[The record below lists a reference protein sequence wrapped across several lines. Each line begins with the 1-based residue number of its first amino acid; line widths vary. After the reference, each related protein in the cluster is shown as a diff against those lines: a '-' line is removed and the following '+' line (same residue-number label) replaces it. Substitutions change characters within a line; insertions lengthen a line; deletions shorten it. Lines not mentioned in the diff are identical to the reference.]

1 MAKVPVGTREA
12 RVLPNSRES
21 AKADSFLPAAAKLA
35 ACLNGHVVPNYAP
48 NMQAET
54 LNCPMCGA
62 PAASDATACEHCGA
76 RLATVACP
84 SCFGMIFEGAK
95 FCSHCGAK
103 VERVQAAT
111 DAARPCPRCR
121 VNLGAALI
129 GNTRLLE
136 CAKCEGL
143 WVDADTLQQI
153 CADREK
159 QAAVLGMPG
168 PPQDPGAEPLEAIH
182 YVPCPVCHDLMNRV
196 NFAHCS
202 HIIVD
207 VCGRH
212 GTWFDKNEL
221 RKVVEFIRAGGL
233 EQSRAREIEELERRR
248 SELRTEQLTGT
259 GAGTMEILPERD
271 RHDGVDLALD
281 AMAAAFRHLF
291 K

>member
-1 MAKVPVGTREA
+1 
-12 RVLPNSRES
+12 
-21 AKADSFLPAAAKLA
+21 
-35 ACLNGHVVPNYAP
+35 
-48 NMQAET
+48 MQAET

-95 FCSHCGAK
+95 FCSHCGAR
-103 VERVQAAT
+103 VERTEVAA
-111 DAARPCPRCR
+111 DAPRPCPRCR
-121 VNLGAALI
+121 VKMGAVVI
-129 GNTRLLE
+129 GSTKLLE

-143 WVDADTLQQI
+143 WLDTDSLQQI

-159 QAAVLGMPG
+159 QAAVLGMPAHLQETG
-168 PPQDPGAEPLEAIH
+168 FDGLETIR
-182 YVPCPVCHDLMNRV
+182 YVPCPVCNELMNRV

-212 GTWFDKNEL
+212 GTWFDKDEL
-221 RKVVEFIRAGGL
+221 RKVVEFIRAGGMD
-233 EQSRAREIEELERRR
+233 QCRAREMDELERKR
-248 SELRTEQLTGT
+248 SELRTSQITGAGGMDGAGVMGSFTGT
-259 GAGTMEILPERD
+259 GRY
-271 RHDGVDLALD
+271 DGVDLALD
-281 AMAAAFRHLF
+281 AVAAAFTFFR